1 MRKILAINTLQGEVN
16 YNLKAYIENKT
27 IKFIIKLIIY
37 KVITYK

>member
-27 IKFIIKLIIY
+27 IILL
-37 KVITYK
+37 